1 MLSIENGLLERKI
14 INVTEERQV
23 IIPLRFYERLRLG
36 KEVECFLTND
46 SIVIRPLSASND
58 NFTMEILK
66 DLVSQGYGGDELLEK
81 FAEQRE
87 NIQKAIGTLISE
99 ADEIAAGKRKGAT
112 TKDIFGEE

>member
-1 MLSIENGLLERKI
+1 MERGLLERKI
-14 INVTEERQV
+14 INVTGKRQV
-23 IIPLRFYERLRLG
+23 TIPLKFYERLRLG

-46 SIVIRPLSASND
+46 SIVIRPLLASND

-66 DLVSQGYGGDELLEK
+66 DLVSQGYSGDELIEK
-81 FAEQRE
+81 FAEQRD
-87 NIQKAIGTLISE
+87 NIQKALGTLINE